1 MQISWDDSNVL
12 IYFDINQG
20 GKNTGIEAEVEE
32 EETEKEDDDNN
43 QNPDV
48 RYEADVVQD
57 QRILDDGD
65 GDDDI
70 DDGHSSKLARKKEE
84 LNTEDPSAVGRESED
99 EWKIQN
105 ARRLRKKIKRITIR
119 ELSKK
124 DVMPDERAEMV
135 SN

>member
-1 MQISWDDSNVL
+1 M
-12 IYFDINQG
+12 
-20 GKNTGIEAEVEE
+20 EE

-48 RYEADVVQD
+48 RYEADVIQD

-70 DDGHSSKLARKKEE
+70 DDEYSSKLARKKEE
-84 LNTEDPSAVGRESED
+84 LDIEDPFAVGRESED

-105 ARRLRKKIKRITIR
+105 ARQLRRKIKRITIR